1 MLNSICFPRLGLS
14 ENVVDYLTARAPR
27 AEDRSPVIFQRSLI
41 REFSLIA
48 IAVVGVLLAII
59 LTRLLILLLGRAASG
74 EVLPEAV
81 LGLIAFGVLTYLP
94 ILLGIGVFIAVLL
107 ALTRSYRDSEMT
119 VWFTSGLSI
128 AAWVKPVI
136 QFALPVAFICA
147 LLSLVL
153 SPWSQAQSVEYQHL
167 LESRDEVSSVTP
179 GIFRESRNSDR
190 VFFVDKLS
198 EGDEIVNNVFVQSTQ
213 NDRLGVMVAQR
224 GYLETAPNGDRFV
237 VLLNGRRY
245 EGTPGTLDYRTVDFA
260 KYSLRIEP
268 REAKRSAPST
278 KGMNTLDLLSERK
291 PEQIAELHWRLALPL
306 AVLIMALFAIPLS
319 FVNPR
324 SGRSWN
330 MILAVLVYVLYN
342 NLLSIFQAW
351 TAQEKIPGWLGLWP
365 VHGAMVVILALLFYK
380 QLFGFRWLA
389 TGKARP
395 AKV

>member
-1 MLNSICFPRLGLS
+1 M
-14 ENVVDYLTARAPR
+14 
-27 AEDRSPVIFQRSLI
+27 IFQRSLV

-59 LTRLLILLLGRAASG
+59 LTRLLILMLGRAAGG
-74 EVLPEAV
+74 EILPEAV

-94 ILLGIGVFIAVLL
+94 ILLGIAVFIAVLL

-128 AAWVKPVI
+128 AAWVKPVLA
-136 QFALPVAFICA
+136 FAIPVALICA

-153 SPWSQAQSVEYQHL
+153 SPWSLAQSVEYQRL

-198 EGDEIVNNVFVQSTQ
+198 EGDDVVNNVFVQSTQ
-213 NDRLGVMVAQR
+213 NDTLGVMVAQK
-224 GYLETAPNGDRFV
+224 GYIETAENGDRFV

-260 KYSLRIEP
+260 RYLLRIEP
-268 REAKRSAPST
+268 REAKRMAPST
-278 KGMNTLDLLSERK
+278 KAMNTLDLINEHK
-291 PEQIAELHWRLALPL
+291 PEQLAELHWRVALPL
-306 AVLIMALFAIPLS
+306 AVIIMALFAIPLA

-330 MILAVLVYVLYN
+330 LILAVLIYALYN

-351 TAQEKIPGWLGLWP
+351 TASQRIPAWLGLWP
-365 VHGAMVVILALLFYK
+365 VHFTMVVLVAALFYK
-380 QLFGFRWLA
+380 QLYGFRWLA
-389 TGKARP
+389 TGNQAA